1 MDLYV
6 AHPISILSALLALG
20 LLVLIAWT
28 ASQATR
34 ISRWGRRIAGLSLLG
49 LLACMAAAWRD
60 AYHLSV
66 QAAADSA
73 LQPGLFALDSVQS
86 TLGCLGGAAI
96 AVCCLL
102 ALFSKRLRTRRA
114 VFFILAAIVV
124 TKIGIVEVSRILL

>member
-1 MDLYV
+1 MTLF
-6 AHPISILSALLALG
+6 AANPISILSTLLALG

-28 ASQATR
+28 ASQAPR
-34 ISRWGRRIAGLSLLG
+34 ISHWGRRIAGLGLLG

-60 AYHLSV
+60 AYHMSV

-73 LQPGLFALDSVQS
+73 LQPGSFALDSVPS

-96 AVCCLL
+96 AACCCL
-102 ALFSKRLRTRRA
+102 ALFSKGLRTRRA
-114 VFFILAAIVV
+114 IFFILAAIVV

>member
-1 MDLYV
+1 MDLYL
-6 AHPISILSALLALG
+6 ANPISMLSALLALG

-28 ASQATR
+28 ASQAPR
-34 ISRWGRRIAGLSLLG
+34 ISHWGRRIAGLG

-60 AYHLSV
+60 AYHMSV

-73 LQPGLFALDSVQS
+73 LQPGSFALDSVPS

-96 AVCCLL
+96 AACCCL
-102 ALFSKRLRTRRA
+102 ALFSKGLRTRRA
-114 VFFILAAIVV
+114 IFFILAAIVV